1 MHRTARTGMKRWLAV
16 TGLLLASAPALG
28 AMQVQPVEWTIEQV
42 RFRGH
47 AVYDDAS
54 DRRRP
59 GLLLLPNWRGAGDE
73 AVRMATRLAGSEY
86 VVLVADLYGHDVRP
100 ANDTEALAAV
110 KTVYADQGKTLRL
123 RALKSLDVLR
133 QQSSRLPLDADA
145 IGAVGFC
152 FGGGV
157 ALELARTGAELRGGV
172 VSFHGNLD
180 SYQPAA
186 RTPKAAILV
195 LNGAADDSVPRVQVN
210 GFEQEMTR
218 VGADWQLV
226 DFGGARHC
234 FAQESSAGNPAD
246 SNCRYDARAAARAF
260 AMMRAFLRE
269 QFARETVPKD

>member
-1 MHRTARTGMKRWLAV
+1 MRRTTGIGIS
-16 TGLLLASAPALG
+16 GLPVMATFLLACAPAIG
-28 AMQVQPVEWTIEQV
+28 AMQVKRVEWTMEPV
-42 RFRGH
+42 RFQGY

-54 DRRRP
+54 AVRRP
-59 GLLLLPNWRGAGDE
+59 GLLLLPNWRGAGDD
-73 AVRMATRLAGSEY
+73 AIRMATQLAGSQY
-86 VVLVADLYGHDVRP
+86 VVLVADLYGSEVRP
-100 ANDTEALAAV
+100 KDDAEALAAV
-110 KTVYADQGKTLRL
+110 KAVYADHGKTLRL
-123 RALKSLDVLR
+123 RALKSLDVLK
-133 QQSSRLPLDADA
+133 QQSPQLPLDAQA

-157 ALELARTGAELRGGV
+157 ALELARTGVELQGGV

-186 RTPKAAILV
+186 RTPRAAILV
-195 LNGAADDSVPRVQVN
+195 LNGAADDSVPRAQVTE
-210 GFEQEMTR
+210 FEQEMTR
-218 VGADWQLV
+218 VAADWQLV

-269 QFARETVPKD
+269 QFAKVAAPKD